1 MSRSTERRLLG
12 RRAMVPLMLLATSG
26 LAAAC
31 DGATSPS
38 RSSNCDPG
46 AGFNFTTPRSA
57 VSYRIGE
64 TAILDLLIQR
74 DTAQGQVHFDVLRGV
89 RRYGSGIWQ
98 DSLGLN
104 FMFTPNPVPPG
115 GEQVRIAVSSVG
127 HDLNTFTNESVYV
140 RAFIGDATR
149 AKECFRLLVVSVLP
163 R

>member
-1 MSRSTERRLLG
+1 MSRISAWRTVG
-12 RRAMVPLMLLATSG
+12 HRAAVPLLILAVGG
-26 LAAAC
+26 LVAAC
-31 DGATSPS
+31 EGATGPASGN
-38 RSSNCDPG
+38 NCDPG

-57 VSYRIGE
+57 VSYTIGG

-115 GEQVRIAVSSVG
+115 GQQVRIAVSSVG
-127 HDLNTFTNESVYV
+127 HDLNTFANESVYV
-140 RAFIGDATR
+140 RGFIGDATR
-149 AKECFRLLVVSVLP
+149 AKECYRLLVVTVRP